1 MSSNLYWKNR
11 GYPWEYDAGPP
22 KNLSWGRLFS
32 ETPNYRQLSK
42 TALGAEKFR
51 WHFGPIYYRGRLK
64 PNAVK
69 VVVIGQEGAQDES
82 LAHRSFSGGT
92 GGRMQ
97 HFLNFI
103 GINYSYLFVNT
114 FVYPIFGQYSNSLK
128 WLAQNPQSPIV
139 KHRHDIFSYILK
151 KNDVHL
157 IIAVG
162 TAAKESVKTWVEN
175 RGGSC
180 PSGTR
185 NLSTCSGD
193 FLDPKTKI
201 VGVLHPGSA
210 GKGGSITAIKTSFQ
224 AAINKIKNWIN
235 QDSTW
240 LLPDPG
246 TARNLNVPYTYSK
259 ASIPFR
265 DLPFGI
271 NWRLGRGSTSS
282 NRKDQQRS
290 IQLFSEGGR
299 YNNKDDVISYSDL
312 AHGTDEGYSESPG
325 DVPYE
330 PPVYQYKAYDKG
342 PGKTFAKL
350 LMGGKGSL
358 EWPDFTALGVKAHP
372 SLGFGPVF
380 RGRLDQTTIF
390 ILADQQ
396 SHDDIFTGR
405 ALTGNAGQKLQ
416 AYLNAIGIDERYCI
430 LRVLPVDTLD
440 LNIAKRKSIA
450 TNPQVVKVYNAIF
463 KKILSKNKTM
473 LILTL
478 GSVSGNLIDQLDTNT
493 TDVIKL
499 KAWTQSGAKQDWQNA
514 LTTIQ
519 NKNYPKDIKNPSFI
533 YNGERLQI
541 PRYDLPYGTLKWQG
555 SSGDRARRAKLQN
568 GQWSPNYYKFIM
580 PDWAYDLDPLPLTF
594 SEQRAIANHT

>member
-1 MSSNLYWKNR
+1 MSSNSYWKGR
-11 GYPWEYDAGPP
+11 GYPWEYDSGPP
-22 KNLSWGRLFS
+22 KNLSWARLFS

-42 TALGAEKFR
+42 TALGTEKFR

-64 PNAVK
+64 LNSVK
-69 VVVIGQEGAQDES
+69 VVIIGQEGAQDES
-82 LAHRSFSGGT
+82 LAHRSFTGGT

-114 FVYPIFGQYSNSLK
+114 FVYPIFGQYSDSLQ
-128 WLAQNPQSPIV
+128 WLAQDPQSPIV
-139 KHRHDIFSYILK
+139 KHRHDIFNYILK

-157 IIAVG
+157 IVAVG
-162 TAAKESVKTWVEN
+162 TAAKESVKTWVES

-180 PSGTR
+180 PNGTGD
-185 NLSTCSGD
+185 LSTCSGS

-201 VGVLHPGSA
+201 VGVLHPGGA
-210 GKGGSITAIKTSFQ
+210 GQGGSITAIKNSFQ
-224 AAINKIKNWIN
+224 AAVNRIKNWIN
-235 QDSTW
+235 QDPTW
-240 LLPDPG
+240 LPPDPG
-246 TARNLNVPYTYSK
+246 ATRNLNMPYTYSK
-259 ASIPFR
+259 APIPFR

-271 NWRLGRGSTSS
+271 NWRLGRRSTSS
-282 NRKDQQRS
+282 NRKDRQRS
-290 IQLFSEGGR
+290 IQLFSEGGK
-299 YNNKDDVISYSDL
+299 YNNQGDAIYYTDL
-312 AHGTDEGYSESPG
+312 AYGTEKGYSEGPG

-342 PGKTFAKL
+342 PGTTFAKL
-350 LMGGKGSL
+350 FMGGKSGL
-358 EWPDFTALGVKAHP
+358 EWPDFTALGMKAHL

-380 RGRLDQTTIF
+380 RGRPEQATIF

-396 SHDDIFTGR
+396 SHDDLFTGR

-416 AYLNAIGIDERYCI
+416 AYLGAIGINERYCI

-440 LNIAKRKSIA
+440 LSIAKRKSIA
-450 TNPQVVKVYNAIF
+450 SDPQVLKVYNAIL
-463 KKILSKNKTM
+463 KKILSKNKSR

-478 GSVSGNLIDQLDTNT
+478 GSVSGTLIDQLDTNT
-493 TDVIKL
+493 IDVIKL
-499 KAWTQSGAKQDWQNA
+499 KAWTQSGAKKDWQNA

-519 NKNYPKDIKNPSFI
+519 NKNYPKDINNPSFV
-533 YNGERLQI
+533 YNGERSQI
-541 PRYDLPYGTLKWQG
+541 PIYDLPYGTLKWQG

-580 PDWAYDLDPLPLTF
+580 PDWAYNLDPLPLTLT
-594 SEQRAIANHT
+594 EQQAITNHP